1 VRAVSESSAD
11 TPLVVSVE
19 DNPADVRLIE
29 EGISTVGGDIT
40 LHVFNN
46 GQTAVEQLIG
56 AGDIPIESIDLVFL
70 DLNIPG
76 KSGLEIL
83 RRLREDTQFD
93 TVPIVTVSSSEN
105 PEDISRVYGAAGNA
119 YIKKPTDPDTFI
131 QKIAAAVRFWIH
143 RITIP

>member
-1 VRAVSESSAD
+1 MSEA

-29 EGISTVGGDIT
+29 EGVAAVGGDIE
-40 LHVFNN
+40 LRVFNN
-46 GQTAVEQLIG
+46 GLRAVEELT
-56 AGDIPIESIDLVFL
+56 GDGDLPVESIKLLLL

-83 RRLREDTQFD
+83 RLLREDPQYD

-105 PEDISRVYGAAGNA
+105 PEDIRRVYDASANA
-119 YIKKPTDPDTFI
+119 YLTKPDDPDEFI
-131 QKIAAAVRFWIH
+131 QAIAAAVRFWMLSLTNTPTH
-143 RITIP
+143 D